1 MGLLQD
7 PCGVAAFGSVPELVA
22 VVFLTRDRLAVDE
35 TANPILPDF
44 KLNFR
49 VSGKIPHPML
59 EDNGERESG
68 RYENREPKKGSEES
82 HLGKKDLNAGC

>member
-7 PCGVAAFGSVPELVA
+7 PCGAAAFGSVPDLVA
-22 VVFLTRDRLAVDE
+22 GVLLPLDGFAIDE
-35 TANPILPDF
+35 TANPFLPDF
-44 KLNFR
+44 KLSFR
-49 VSGKIPHPML
+49 ISGKIPHPML

-68 RYENREPKKGSEES
+68 CYEDREPKKGSEES